1 MTFEVFDDLRLWADT
16 LQDNLIC
23 SRFFASLFSAPK
35 TSRLHSYVLS
45 PTAFSKTMGA
55 SGSDLLGSTELAQ
68 SHSITSV
75 STTTSSTYYTYF
87 SSLLSRVI
95 HYHRHSG
102 SSNGFLHVTVDRIL
116 FVTISQGRKPA
127 LVASW
132 NFTNGEI
139 SVYGTGRIS
148 ATSGDS
154 ENKIFYLMEAADRY
168 VFACDKAIELS
179 TWIQRV
185 TRPASYLYE
194 RRWLSS
200 VTSQLGQ
207 DQAILPMP
215 FTRNSERKF
224 YDASPKD
231 TSEIRMDGS
240 QQAPS
245 CSQYEQ
251 NDSLTS
257 AGRPVLLLPIGVIQ
271 RLHMTS
277 FSVNASVHSLSFKQ
291 HKRAYPSNS
300 ASAKSRRLRDSSLAS
315 QLAGSLSFL
324 GLAFG
329 LVSHSDHTCRFLDAF
344 HSHCPLPSL
353 SVIRG
358 ITMSQKRSLQFCS
371 LHHICVYG
379 DPTEELLPSIIA
391 VRFDYKKEAS
401 SLGSYRTRMRFLS
414 HPTDQPVLSTGQLR
428 TVRQQDS
435 YVLRHSYSNV
445 STGHDTRNQHR
456 HHHMLTERLS
466 CRVHT
471 SGSDGTDQQVPI
483 MVALSPLPLDYLPC
497 SAESEAKLEVD
508 VEAGGEEHN
517 AAITTTSV
525 SSNRS
530 GATSPSPP
538 PLPLSFPNS
547 APVAPHR
554 FMRSRLANSWSTSPG
569 LLSASSSSQ
578 GVRMIAPCAR
588 ASSECRHCDSGGGRG
603 QQWQHEVRQPL
614 LVGVT
619 CSVPWDAAATG
630 EKPRTGRLYLS
641 REEIQVAALK
651 AATTVPLSSLP
662 SAGPFSCSSSFSGR
676 DDDDDIDNLATSGGH
691 EQTSLNFADAASA
704 TPSRSSP
711 APASFPLPSAPPSAR
726 YYVNLGPVSPSSLS
740 DGSSV
745 HRLAT
750 MATAIASVSECTSS
764 ATDSTIAASSSAIES
779 VSPSANYLSYTPYV
793 PLSRQRSSGNGCGRG
808 RIRTF
813 SSGQPSVRRNPLL
826 LTRQAIY
833 DRSQQSP
840 RLPTQ
845 PLGSLP
851 RTTSH
856 TGLISPPTDVSDA
869 SKLASLQTQGPHGPP
884 GQLRDDSDSPAVHHS
899 TEAISF
905 SEAVVVNRGVS
916 NGSSSTVGEP
926 RSNYV
931 AIDVVE
937 TLAPSCLM
945 QRMPS
950 AGQYNTDASNISN
963 SNSNSNSV
971 SHHTTNSSVYTDQC
985 SPKVV

>member
-1 MTFEVFDDLRLWADT
+1 MCVSDVGTLKLFVSKSEITGIDDPEYVHSFDIGVHIFSRPSILLICTHRVHCMTFEVFDDLRLWADT

-55 SGSDLLGSTELAQ
+55 SASDLLGSTELAQ
-68 SHSITSV
+68 SHSIASV
-75 STTTSSTYYTYF
+75 STTTSSTYYAYL

-200 VTSQLGQ
+200 VTSQLGE

-215 FTRNSERKF
+215 FTRNSEQKF
-224 YDASPKD
+224 NDASLKG
-231 TSEIRMDGS
+231 TSEIRMDGL

-257 AGRPVLLLPIGVIQ
+257 V
-271 RLHMTS
+271 
-277 FSVNASVHSLSFKQ
+277 
-291 HKRAYPSNS
+291 Y
-300 ASAKSRRLRDSSLAS
+300 LR
-315 QLAGSLSFL
+315 
-324 GLAFG
+324 
-329 LVSHSDHTCRFLDAF
+329 H
-344 HSHCPLPSL
+344 
-353 SVIRG
+353 IRE
-358 ITMSQKRSLQFCS
+358 R
-371 LHHICVYG
+371 
-379 DPTEELLPSIIA
+379 
-391 VRFDYKKEAS
+391 
-401 SLGSYRTRMRFLS
+401 GSYRTRMRFLS
-414 HPTDQPVLSTGQLR
+414 HPTDQPVLSTGQLP

-435 YVLRHSYSNV
+435 YVLRYSYSSV

-456 HHHMLTERLS
+456 HHHMLTEGLS

-497 SAESEAKLEVD
+497 SAGSEAKLEVG

-517 AAITTTSV
+517 AAITATSV

-530 GATSPSPP
+530 GATSPSSP

-554 FMRSRLANSWSTSPG
+554 FMRSRLANSWSTSPS

-588 ASSECRHCDSGGGRG
+588 ASSECRYCDSSGGRG
-603 QQWQHEVRQPL
+603 QRWQHEVHQPL

-619 CSVPWDAAATG
+619 CSVPWDAAATD

-641 REEIQVAALK
+641 RKEIQVAALN

-662 SAGPFSCSSSFSGR
+662 SAGPFSCSSSFSRR

-691 EQTSLNFADAASA
+691 EQTSLNFAHSASA
-704 TPSRSSP
+704 TPSHSSP

-726 YYVNLGPVSPSSLS
+726 YYVNLGSVSPSSLS

-764 ATDSTIAASSSAIES
+764 ATDSTIAASSSAVES

-793 PLSRQRSSGNGCGRG
+793 PLSRQLSSGNGCGRG

-826 LTRQAIY
+826 LTRQAIN

-840 RLPTQ
+840 HLPTQ

-856 TGLISPPTDVSDA
+856 TGLISPPTDVTDA
-869 SKLASLQTQGPHGPP
+869 SKLACLQTQGE
-884 GQLRDDSDSPAVHHS
+884 LM
-899 TEAISF
+899 
-905 SEAVVVNRGVS
+905 SE
-916 NGSSSTVGEP
+916 
-926 RSNYV
+926 
-931 AIDVVE
+931 
-937 TLAPSCLM
+937 
-945 QRMPS
+945 
-950 AGQYNTDASNISN
+950 
-963 SNSNSNSV
+963 
-971 SHHTTNSSVYTDQC
+971 
-985 SPKVV
+985 